1 MAQGSLLGR
10 ADVGII
16 SAARSAEQAD
26 APAELTKLYE
36 RKAEKFGDFLD
47 MVGEAL

>member
-26 APAELTKLYE
+26 APADLTKLYE
-36 RKAEKFGDFLD
+36 RNRTRY
-47 MVGEAL
+47 